1 VRQQEVEA
9 ETEAMN
15 INKIANHL
23 ISFLIYALLV
33 SAMSVA
39 SSTEQAAAEN
49 APRDTSLSDVM
60 GRGTFI
66 VGADIP
72 YGVMEFYDETGKLAG
87 IDIDIARE
95 IALALD
101 VDLEVKN
108 IPFHQL
114 FDSVI
119 SGRVDAVISAV
130 TITQERQEK
139 VLFSAPYLDAGMLI
153 AVRSDNTEIA
163 SAADLKGKRIG
174 VLKGTLGED
183 LMAKSDQ
190 VDQSLVRSY
199 VKNEARIQDLVN
211 GKLDA
216 IIVHFR
222 VKDHASIKTVGRPL
236 TQSFYGVA
244 TNLKS
249 KALMGEIDRV
259 LREMKRSGRL
269 ENIRRQYTP

>member
-1 VRQQEVEA
+1 
-9 ETEAMN
+9 MD
-15 INKIANHL
+15 INKIANRL
-23 ISFLIYALLV
+23 FSFVVLTFLILA
-33 SAMSVA
+33 A
-39 SSTEQAAAEN
+39 SSTPTARQAIAEN
-49 APRDTSLSDVM
+49 APGDTSLSDVKE
-60 GRGTFI
+60 RGTFI

-72 YGVMEFYDETGKLAG
+72 YGVMEFYDEKGKLAG

-95 IALALD
+95 IAAALD
-101 VDLEVKN
+101 VDMEVKN
-108 IPFHQL
+108 IPFNQL

-130 TITQERQEK
+130 TITQERQKK

-163 SAADLKGKRIG
+163 SVADLKGKRIG

-199 VKNEARIQDLVN
+199 EKNQARIQDLLD

-216 IIVHFR
+216 MIVHFR
-222 VKDHASIKTVGRPL
+222 VKDHDSIKTVGRPL

-269 ENIRRQYTP
+269 EEIRRQYTP